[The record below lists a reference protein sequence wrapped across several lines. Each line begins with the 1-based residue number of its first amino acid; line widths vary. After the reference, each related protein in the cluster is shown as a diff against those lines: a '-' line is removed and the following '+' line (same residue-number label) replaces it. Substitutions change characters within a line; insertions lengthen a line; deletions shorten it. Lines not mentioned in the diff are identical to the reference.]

1 MEKAYVK
8 TAEEV
13 LGYKKKKLKPWLSQ
27 KAWTL
32 IDQRKAIKQN
42 SIGARSERLRKR
54 WQDAAIQ
61 REEKNTEKNTK
72 RRKEIKDDGPKR
84 LRKKPKMRPANS
96 I

>member
-1 MEKAYVK
+1 MENAYIK

-54 WQDAAIQ
+54 WQDEYREKKRIQRRIQ
-61 REEKNTEKNTK
+61 REEK
-72 RRKEIKDDGPKR
+72 R
-84 LRKKPKMRPANS
+84 
-96 I
+96 